1 MKHFRLRNRRVD
13 LSDFCTHL
21 NWSQNTRF
29 SYLSGALPFPTLSSL
44 ELSSSSSLSSSQE
57 VRGLG
62 TNGLLNRGQ
71 NQCEVFRNCIYD
83 FSNLSGYGS
92 KVQGSRPRNRNRYFV
107 QRNVTRGLGLD
118 EARRLEMYFASSTG
132 LESPVLQRYIRLF
145 VCLSFLFSF
154 FNHSLHSHSSK
165 NSKKHSNHTATK
177 EEMWN

>member
-13 LSDFCTHL
+13 LSDLCTHL

-29 SYLSGALPFPTLSSL
+29 SHLSGALPFPTLSSL
-44 ELSSSSSLSSSQE
+44 ELSSSSSSLPSSQE
-57 VRGLG
+57 VRGTG
-62 TNGLLNRGQ
+62 TNGLLNQDQ
-71 NQCEVFRNCIYD
+71 NQYELLRDCIYD

-145 VCLSFLFSF
+145 INLSFFISCLLLLLLCLYLYFLFLF
-154 FNHSLHSHSSK
+154 LPL
-165 NSKKHSNHTATK
+165 
-177 EEMWN
+177 